1 MYAAKEAIQQ
11 PVENEGETIADEALD
26 EIVSKTHGYPY
37 FLQEWGYQTWNA
49 ADASPI
55 SQPTFWML
63 LQRRSEGWMRVFSK
77 YALKG

>member
-55 SQPTFWML
+55 SPADVLGCFCSDAQKA
-63 LQRRSEGWMRVFSK
+63 G
-77 YALKG
+77 